1 VVTAGLQAGR
11 IDTNGNSKSA
21 DRAALFVVRAWHEEG
36 STKPLRVHL
45 RQTHDVDHGFES
57 VLTLADIE
65 EACTVLRGW
74 LESFLA
80 GRPAQAAGGTGE

>member
-1 VVTAGLQAGR
+1 MTAGRKAAV
-11 IDTNGNSKSA
+11 IDSKARPHSTDGNG
-21 DRAALFVVRAWHEEG
+21 LFVVRAWHEEG
-36 STKPLRVHL
+36 SAKPLRVHL
-45 RQTHDVDHGFES
+45 RQTHDVDRGFDS

-80 GRPAQAAGGTGE
+80 EQSAATAEGAGE

>member
-1 VVTAGLQAGR
+1 M
-11 IDTNGNSKSA
+11 
-21 DRAALFVVRAWHEEG
+21 RAWHEEG

-57 VLTLADIE
+57 TLTLADVE

-80 GRPAQAAGGTGE
+80 DRTLEQQEGETA